1 MKKDDLIQENIEL
14 KSRLEIALGWMK
26 REIRTAKNNI
36 QKKQV
41 QYSTR
46 KHFSNL
52 FEQEGI
58 DMIVRRI
65 HNEFGESLKN
75 APEFTL
81 ERLIDAEIYWQT
93 LQKYPIVDGLPVI
106 LAYQKILDAWIEGK
120 LIASFRHREWSET
133 KCGDPGKKNTNPFS
147 LTGLL
152 HSSQWLEK
160 DIQNIITKKY
170 TLSIWRLYQILSLVR
185 NGSILPLDK
194 GDKGYLVSELV
205 NFWKRNTSEV
215 FELLISDEFF
225 LPFSELME
233 REIFTKKRHENKV
246 TFGDVKKVREVLIES
261 NNLLRLIFSSSL

>member
-26 REIRTAKNNI
+26 REIKTAKNNI

-93 LQKYPIVDGLPVI
+93 LQKYPIADGLPVI
-106 LAYQKILDAWIEGK
+106 LAYQKILDSWIEEN
-120 LIASFRHREWSET
+120 LVVLFRISMKEYRSPIQ
-133 KCGDPGKKNTNPFS
+133 DSS
-147 LTGLL
+147 LGR
-152 HSSQWLEK
+152 

-170 TLSIWRLYQILSLVR
+170 TLSI
-185 NGSILPLDK
+185 
-194 GDKGYLVSELV
+194 
-205 NFWKRNTSEV
+205 
-215 FELLISDEFF
+215 
-225 LPFSELME
+225 
-233 REIFTKKRHENKV
+233 
-246 TFGDVKKVREVLIES
+246 
-261 NNLLRLIFSSSL
+261 

>member
-1 MKKDDLIQENIEL
+1 MYYFLDSVEYIWYNSHMKKDDLIQENIEL

-26 REIRTAKNNI
+26 REIKTAKNNI

-93 LQKYPIVDGLPVI
+93 LQKYPIADGLPVI
-106 LAYQKILDAWIEGK
+106 LAYQKILDSWIEEN
-120 LIASFRHREWSET
+120 LVVLFRISMKEYRSPIQ
-133 KCGDPGKKNTNPFS
+133 DSS
-147 LTGLL
+147 LGR
-152 HSSQWLEK
+152 

-185 NGSILPLDK
+185 EGKIVDEIVFDLIS
-194 GDKGYLVSELV
+194 
-205 NFWKRNTSEV
+205 FWKKSTSEV

-225 LPFSELME
+225 LPFAELME

-246 TFGDVKKVREVLIES
+246 TFGDVKKVREVLVEP